1 MEAKGPVRKLMNHE
15 IQGFHSLSKAIIPTV
30 NMMGAGHMEYQPEK
44 VYLASQTH
52 AQAWTYAMDGQL
64 VSKSTGRLLATWPS
78 CKVPPCSPGLSMA

>member
-52 AQAWTYAMDGQL
+52 AQAWT
-64 VSKSTGRLLATWPS
+64 
-78 CKVPPCSPGLSMA
+78 